1 MPYDA
6 TLNTT
11 DMILCSVDELGVLVV
26 DEDVNVDSWTD
37 PARDIMK
44 VKLRER
50 YGLGSMNSGQ
60 GSGLIKGV
68 SLARSFDFAH
78 NIQTTIPT
86 TGLGSALEGDATF
99 SGITGQG

>member
-1 MPYDA
+1 M
-6 TLNTT
+6 
-11 DMILCSVDELGVLVV
+11 
-26 DEDVNVDSWTD
+26 DSWND

-68 SLARSFDFAH
+68 SLDRSFDFAH
-78 NIQTTIPT
+78 NIQTTIAT
-86 TGLGSALEGDATF
+86 TGLTNSLTGDSSFVAVV
-99 SGITGQG
+99 